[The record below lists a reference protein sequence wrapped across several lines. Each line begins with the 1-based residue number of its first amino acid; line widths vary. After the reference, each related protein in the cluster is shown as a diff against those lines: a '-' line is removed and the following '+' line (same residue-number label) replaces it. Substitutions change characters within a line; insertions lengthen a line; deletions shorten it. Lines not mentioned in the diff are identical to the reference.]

1 MPLSK
6 SAFCDQKGL
15 RSSAFRSILP
25 MKYFLLLL
33 PCLLSVLPI
42 LYNQIEP
49 RLFGLPFFYWFQLLL
64 IPASSL
70 TIYVFHKM
78 SGR

>member
-1 MPLSK
+1 MNSLPPLFEIRK
-6 SAFCDQKGL
+6 
-15 RSSAFRSILP
+15 
-25 MKYFLLLL
+25 MKTFLLLL
-33 PCLLSVLPI
+33 PCLLSILPFI
-42 LYNQIEP
+42 YNQIEP
-49 RLFGLPFFYWFQLLL
+49 RLFGLPFFYWFQILL

>member
-1 MPLSK
+1 
-6 SAFCDQKGL
+6 
-15 RSSAFRSILP
+15 
-25 MKYFLLLL
+25 MKLLLLLL
-33 PCLLSVLPI
+33 PCLLSILPI

-49 RLFGLPFFYWFQLLL
+49 RLFGLAFFYWFQILL